1 MKSGPNA
8 WVAEVVASPHIPA
21 IARLS
26 EQLPRLG
33 ILLASVAVFSSIVYI
48 RLPTKNDSARTVQF
62 HERVRKYLALW
73 LEQRNPNCGHDH
85 LLHSQYSGSRF
96 FTTQTLSAWFKRI
109 LRSFPEPACSFH
121 FHRLRHSW
129 ATRLMNNGIALM
141 VLKILGGW
149 KSWTSL
155 ERYIL
160 VLPATIKRQYEQSYA
175 KLQEEQESGTEEAMS
190 LFDYALM
197 DDTEPVT
204 AIDSAA

>member
-1 MKSGPNA
+1 
-8 WVAEVVASPHIPA
+8 
-21 IARLS
+21 
-26 EQLPRLG
+26 
-33 ILLASVAVFSSIVYI
+33 
-48 RLPTKNDSARTVQF
+48 
-62 HERVRKYLALW
+62 
-73 LEQRNPNCGHDH
+73 
-85 LLHSQYSGSRF
+85 
-96 FTTQTLSAWFKRI
+96 
-109 LRSFPEPACSFH
+109 
-121 FHRLRHSW
+121 
-129 ATRLMNNGIALM
+129 MNNGIALM